1 MSRITREELFRL
13 LDARLA
19 DPSIAAAQDVEL
31 WERCAVERAVLVLDL
46 SGFTR
51 LTRAR
56 GILHFL
62 SVYRR
67 ALKLACPLVESHHG
81 RCVKLDADNVIGAF
95 ERASDALA
103 AARAIREQAAI
114 INRPLA
120 GDEHVKV
127 CQGIGFG
134 RILELA
140 DDLYGDEVNIAFKLG
155 EDVARAEEILV
166 SEAAAEHVRGEG
178 GETLALERSIDLG
191 GVSVRYFSA

>member
-1 MSRITREELFRL
+1 MSISREELFRL

-19 DPSIAAAQDVEL
+19 DPSIAEAQDEEL
-31 WERCAVERAVLVLDL
+31 WARCAADRAVLVLDL

-67 ALKLACPLVESHHG
+67 ALKLACPLIESHGG

-95 ERASDALA
+95 PRASSALA
-103 AARAIREQAAI
+103 AARAIRAETAV

-120 GDEHVKV
+120 EDEHVHV
-127 CQGIGFG
+127 CQGIGYG
-134 RILELA
+134 KVLELA
-140 DDLYGDEVNIAFKLG
+140 DDLYGDEVNIAFMLG
-155 EDVARAEEILV
+155 EDVARAEDILV
-166 SEAAAEHVRGEG
+166 SEAAAERVGIEG
-178 GETLALERSIDLG
+178 GATLDVSDSVRLG
-191 GVSVRYFSA
+191 GVTIRFAKA

>member
-1 MSRITREELFRL
+1 MSKISREELFRL

-19 DPSIAAAQDVEL
+19 DPSVAAAQDVEL
-31 WERCAVERAVLVLDL
+31 WKRCAVDRAILVLDL

-51 LTRAR
+51 LTRER

-67 ALKLACPLVESHHG
+67 ALKLACPLIEAHQG

-95 ERASDALA
+95 ARASDALA
-103 AARAIREQAAI
+103 AACAIRAETGVV
-114 INRPLA
+114 NGPLPR
-120 GDEHVKV
+120 DERVHV

-134 RILELA
+134 EILELA
-140 DDLYGDEVNIAFKLG
+140 DDVYGDEVNIAFKLG

-166 SEAAAEHVRGEG
+166 SEAAADRLAAEGEKK
-178 GETLALERSIDLG
+178 LERTHTVTLG
-191 GVSVRYFSA
+191 GVSVRYFAA